1 MLQAMQTRVPV
12 NDHPPALIRTLTFAG
27 VIPFVMA
34 PMMKA
39 GWIAVPG
46 TSPDIWLWSYAV
58 VISTFMAGAQWGGA
72 LSRADTVSLV
82 GSNVFALAVFALAL
96 WVQRP
101 AGVLA
106 LAALFAA
113 QLLLDYRQQRL
124 DLISQGYWRLRCT
137 ITPLVCLTL
146 VIYAW
151 IAS

>member
-1 MLQAMQTRVPV
+1 M
-12 NDHPPALIRTLTFAG
+12 NDHPPAIIRTLTFAG

-58 VISTFMAGAQWGGA
+58 VISAFMAGAQWGSA

-106 LAALFAA
+106 LAMLFAA
-113 QLLLDYRQQRL
+113 QLLLDYRQPGL
-124 DLISQGYWRLRCT
+124 LAASLHDHTTGVPDAGDLRGDRNVNPAKDLC
-137 ITPLVCLTL
+137 
-146 VIYAW
+146 A
-151 IAS
+151 

>member
-1 MLQAMQTRVPV
+1 MQTGAPV
-12 NDHPPALIRTLTFAG
+12 NNHPPVIIRTLTFAG

-39 GWIAVPG
+39 GWLAVPG
-46 TSPDIWLWSYAV
+46 TPPDIWLWSYAV
-58 VISTFMAGAQWGGA
+58 VISTFMAGAQWGSA
-72 LSRADTVSLV
+72 LSRADAVSLV

-101 AGVLA
+101 AGVLV
-106 LAALFAA
+106 LAVLFAT

-124 DLISQGYWRLRCT
+124 GLVSEGYWRLRCT
-137 ITPLVCLTL
+137 ITPLVCLML

-151 IAS
+151 IAT

>member
-1 MLQAMQTRVPV
+1 MQTTAPV
-12 NDHPPALIRTLTFAG
+12 TDHPPVIIRTLTFVG

-39 GWIAVPG
+39 GWIALPG

-58 VISTFMAGAQWGGA
+58 VISTFMAGAQWGSA
-72 LSRADTVSLV
+72 LSRADAVSLV

-101 AGVLA
+101 AGVLV
-106 LAALFAA
+106 LAVLFVT
-113 QLLLDYRQQRL
+113 QLLLDHRQQRL
-124 DLISQGYWRLRCT
+124 GLVSLGYWRLRCT
-137 ITPLVCLTL
+137 ITPLVCLML

-151 IAS
+151 IKT

>member
-1 MLQAMQTRVPV
+1 M
-12 NDHPPALIRTLTFAG
+12 NDNPSALIRTLTFAG

-34 PMMKA
+34 PMIRA
-39 GWIAVPG
+39 GWIALPG

-58 VISTFMAGAQWGGA
+58 VISAFMAGAQWGSA
-72 LSRADTVSLV
+72 LLRADTVSLV

-96 WVQRP
+96 WAQRP
-101 AGVLA
+101 AGVLL
-106 LAALFAA
+106 LAALFSA

>member
-1 MLQAMQTRVPV
+1 MQTGAPV
-12 NDHPPALIRTLTFAG
+12 NNHPPVIIRTLTFAG

-39 GWIAVPG
+39 GWLAVPG
-46 TSPDIWLWSYAV
+46 TPPDIWLWSYAV
-58 VISTFMAGAQWGGA
+58 VISTFMAGAQWGSA
-72 LSRADTVSLV
+72 LSRADAVSLV

-101 AGVLA
+101 AGVLV
-106 LAALFAA
+106 LAVLFAT

-124 DLISQGYWRLRCT
+124 GLLSEGYWRLRCT
-137 ITPLVCLTL
+137 ITPLVCLML

-151 IAS
+151 IAT

>member
-1 MLQAMQTRVPV
+1 M
-12 NDHPPALIRTLTFAG
+12 NDNPSALIRTLTFAG

-34 PMMKA
+34 PMIRA
-39 GWIAVPG
+39 GWIALPG

-58 VISTFMAGAQWGGA
+58 VISAFMAGAQWGSA
-72 LSRADTVSLV
+72 LLRADTVSLV

-96 WVQRP
+96 WAQRP
-101 AGVLA
+101 AGVLL
-106 LAALFAA
+106 LAALFSA

-146 VIYAW
+146 VLYAW

>member
-1 MLQAMQTRVPV
+1 M
-12 NDHPPALIRTLTFAG
+12 NNHPPAIIRTLTFAG

-34 PMMKA
+34 PVMKA

-72 LSRADTVSLV
+72 LSRADTVALV
-82 GSNVFALAVFALAL
+82 GSNVVALAVFALAL

-101 AGVLA
+101 AGVLV
-106 LAALFAA
+106 LAVLFAA
-113 QLLLDYRQQRL
+113 QLLMDYRLQRL
-124 DLISQGYWRLRCT
+124 DLISQGYWQLRCT

>member
-1 MLQAMQTRVPV
+1 MQTGAPV
-12 NDHPPALIRTLTFAG
+12 NNHPPVIIRTLTFAG

-39 GWIAVPG
+39 GWLA
-46 TSPDIWLWSYAV
+46 DIWLWSYAV
-58 VISTFMAGAQWGGA
+58 VISTFMAGAQWGSA
-72 LSRADTVSLV
+72 LSRADAVSLV

-101 AGVLA
+101 AGVLV
-106 LAALFAA
+106 LAVLFAT

-124 DLISQGYWRLRCT
+124 GLVSEGYWRLRCT
-137 ITPLVCLTL
+137 ITPLVCLML

-151 IAS
+151 IAT

>member
-1 MLQAMQTRVPV
+1 MQTRVPV

-34 PMMKA
+34 PMMKV
-39 GWIAVPG
+39 GWIALPG

-58 VISTFMAGAQWGGA
+58 VISAFMAGAQWGSA
-72 LSRADTVSLV
+72 LSRADAVSLV

-106 LAALFAA
+106 RAALFAA

>member
-1 MLQAMQTRVPV
+1 MQIGAPR
-12 NDHPPALIRTLTFAG
+12 NNHPPAIIRTLTFAG

-46 TSPDIWLWSYAV
+46 TPPDIWLWSYAV

-106 LAALFAA
+106 LAVLFAA

-124 DLISQGYWRLRCT
+124 DLISQGYWRLRCM
-137 ITPLVCLTL
+137 ITPLVCLML
-146 VIYAW
+146 VIYAG
-151 IAS
+151 IAT

>member
-1 MLQAMQTRVPV
+1 MQTRVPV

-34 PMMKA
+34 PMMKV
-39 GWIAVPG
+39 GWIALPG

>member
-1 MLQAMQTRVPV
+1 M
-12 NDHPPALIRTLTFAG
+12 NDNPSALIRTLTFAG

-34 PMMKA
+34 PMIRA
-39 GWIAVPG
+39 GWIALPG

-58 VISTFMAGAQWGGA
+58 VISAFMAGAQWGSA
-72 LSRADTVSLV
+72 LLRADTVSLV

-96 WVQRP
+96 WAQRP
-101 AGVLA
+101 AGVLL
-106 LAALFAA
+106 LAALFSA

-137 ITPLVCLTL
+137 ITPLVCLML

>member
-1 MLQAMQTRVPV
+1 M
-12 NDHPPALIRTLTFAG
+12 NDNPSALIRTLTFAG

-34 PMMKA
+34 PMIRA
-39 GWIAVPG
+39 GWIALPG

-58 VISTFMAGAQWGGA
+58 VISAFMAGAQWGSA
-72 LSRADTVSLV
+72 LLRADTVSLV

-96 WVQRP
+96 WAQRP
-101 AGVLA
+101 AGVLL
-106 LAALFAA
+106 LAALFSA

-137 ITPLVCLTL
+137 VTPLVCLML